1 MWFIVIPRSAT
12 LAPARHFYPL
22 WHLETS
28 SPCASKLHSVLVLA
42 PLFPP
47 PPLAE
52 PQPVRPP
59 LAVPHDL
66 KASDDGAHLR
76 PRTSTLTSTIR
87 QGDSATRDV
96 SQTTTSPTT
105 AQRRCCRRR
114 PSSSLPRPAIAT
126 PLIPT
131 LPSHALSPSLSCS
144 LTRSVR
150 PSTTPFLTNT
160 SPTGSTRSA
169 HTRLYNFSPTSLSYR
184 PTLPHGPVISYR
196 VSGYHAHQSL
206 ISPLP
211 RIHAHCLD
219 TAAQSSPS
227 PSQPQSEIGRRDS
240 PESPPTLF
248 ALCLPRAGPCAF
260 L

>member
-1 MWFIVIPRSAT
+1 LWFIVIPRSAT

-76 PRTSTLTSTIR
+76 PRTSTQTSTTR

-105 AQRRCCRRR
+105 AQRRCRRRR

-131 LPSHALSPSLSCS
+131 TISRSLRLSLALSPAPCDRQPPLSS
-144 LTRSVR
+144 PTPLRPVR
-150 PSTTPFLTNT
+150 P
-160 SPTGSTRSA
+160 
-169 HTRLYNFSPTSLSYR
+169 
-184 PTLPHGPVISYR
+184 
-196 VSGYHAHQSL
+196 
-206 ISPLP
+206 
-211 RIHAHCLD
+211 D
-219 TAAQSSPS
+219 
-227 PSQPQSEIGRRDS
+227 
-240 PESPPTLF
+240 PPTL
-248 ALCLPRAGPCAF
+248 AYTTSHRPLSRTPTDPPSRTCNIV
-260 L
+260 

>member
-1 MWFIVIPRSAT
+1 MLS
-12 LAPARHFYPL
+12 
-22 WHLETS
+22 
-28 SPCASKLHSVLVLA
+28 LVLQPWPQQGISTRCGILKRARPAPRNCTLSLSAA

-105 AQRRCCRRR
+105 AQRRCRRRR

-131 LPSHALSPSLSCS
+131 TISRSLRLSLALSPAPCDRQPPLSS
-144 LTRSVR
+144 PTPLRPVR
-150 PSTTPFLTNT
+150 P
-160 SPTGSTRSA
+160 
-169 HTRLYNFSPTSLSYR
+169 
-184 PTLPHGPVISYR
+184 
-196 VSGYHAHQSL
+196 
-206 ISPLP
+206 
-211 RIHAHCLD
+211 D
-219 TAAQSSPS
+219 
-227 PSQPQSEIGRRDS
+227 
-240 PESPPTLF
+240 PPTL
-248 ALCLPRAGPCAF
+248 AYTTSHRPLSHTDRPSLTD